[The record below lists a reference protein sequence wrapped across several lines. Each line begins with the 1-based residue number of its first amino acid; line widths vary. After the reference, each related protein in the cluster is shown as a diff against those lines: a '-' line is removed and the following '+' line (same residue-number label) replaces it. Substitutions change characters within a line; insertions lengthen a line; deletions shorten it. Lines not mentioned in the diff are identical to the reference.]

1 MGERGR
7 VAPSINGSW
16 DYRAVILC
24 ILLCLLP
31 LAFRFPLFGPL
42 APFIGNKLQPLEIA
56 FVVLFPLYLLIA
68 AKRGELRAT
77 LPAGWTFLL
86 GFAAVCLVSSLLS
99 IDPKKSLIDTAG
111 FFYLFLLYVLLY
123 KLLEDRRNVIISIR
137 IFLVVSTLTAFFG
150 LLAYWAY
157 IIFGYQTFAVEV
169 VNDFLGM
176 KMVRVNSTFLTCNH
190 LVVFLS
196 FALAIALWFL
206 GSREKRLYKILSVCL
221 IVITCSFML
230 TGLYRGA
237 FMIWGVLFFGT
248 RDFVKTKWT
257 RVLRGALLML
267 TIIFSLLFL
276 FQGYLTL
283 APVKIA
289 YDPGAE
295 RLGVSVSS
303 QPSIYAQ
310 LHEAAVRVAL
320 DHPILGVGPGLYNI
334 YMQKP
339 EYGFDFTT
347 HPFRGLDPHSTYLG
361 YAAETGLAGLLFLVL
376 FYWMIL
382 KRAGAAAE
390 GGDEAR
396 RLRGLL
402 RVYFYL
408 MLVYAVFIDIV
419 TIRFLYFAYALISV
433 LADRTGKISGGGTSE
448 VG

>member
-16 DYRAVILC
+16 DYRAVILS

-31 LAFRFPLFGPL
+31 LYVRFPLFAPL
-42 APFIGNKLQPLEIA
+42 APFVGNKLQPLEIA
-56 FVVLFPLYLLIA
+56 FAVLFPLYLLMA
-68 AKRGELRAT
+68 TKRGELRST
-77 LPAGWTFLL
+77 LPAGWPALL
-86 GFAAVCLVSSLLS
+86 GFAAVCLVSGLLS
-99 IDPKKSLIDTAG
+99 IDPKKSIIDTAG
-111 FFYLFLLYVLLY
+111 FIYLFLLYVFFY
-123 KLLEDRRNVIISIR
+123 KLLEGRRNVIISIR

-157 IIFGYQTFAVEV
+157 MIFGYQTFAVEV

-190 LVVFLS
+190 LVVFLG

-237 FMIWGVLFFGT
+237 FMIWGVIFFGT

-257 RVLRGALLML
+257 GALRGALLVL

-295 RLGVSVSS
+295 RLGVSISTE
-303 QPSIYAQ
+303 PSIYAQ
-310 LHEAAVRVAL
+310 LHKTAARIAL
-320 DHPILGVGPGLYNI
+320 DHPILGVGPGLYNV

-339 EYGFDFTT
+339 EYGFDFTA

-376 FYWMIL
+376 FFGMMY
-382 KRAGAAAE
+382 KRAGAAGE
-390 GGDEAR
+390 GGDEVR
-396 RLRGLL
+396 RLLSLL

-433 LADRTGKISGGGTSE
+433 LADQTGEISGGGTSQ

>member
-16 DYRAVILC
+16 DYRAVILS

-31 LAFRFPLFGPL
+31 LYVRFPLFAPL
-42 APFIGNKLQPLEIA
+42 APLVGNKLQPLEIA
-56 FVVLFPLYLLIA
+56 FAVLFPLYLLMA

-77 LPAGWTFLL
+77 LPAGWPALL
-86 GFAAVCLVSSLLS
+86 GFTAVCLVSGLLS
-99 IDPKKSLIDTAG
+99 IDPKKSIIDTAG
-111 FFYLFLLYVLLY
+111 FIYLFLLYVLFY
-123 KLLEDRRNVIISIR
+123 KLLEVRRNVIISIR
-137 IFLVVSTLTAFFG
+137 VFLVVSTLTAFFG

-157 IIFGYQTFAVEV
+157 MIFGYQTFAVEV

-190 LVVFLS
+190 LVVFLG

-237 FMIWGVLFFGT
+237 FMIWGVIFFGT

-257 RVLRGALLML
+257 RALRGALLVL

-295 RLGVSVSS
+295 RLGVSISTE
-303 QPSIYAQ
+303 PSIYAQ
-310 LHEAAVRVAL
+310 LHEAAAEDR
-320 DHPILGVGPGLYNI
+320 PGPS
-334 YMQKP
+334 
-339 EYGFDFTT
+339 DT
-347 HPFRGLDPHSTYLG
+347 RGGPRPL
-361 YAAETGLAGLLFLVL
+361 
-376 FYWMIL
+376 
-382 KRAGAAAE
+382 
-390 GGDEAR
+390 
-396 RLRGLL
+396 
-402 RVYFYL
+402 
-408 MLVYAVFIDIV
+408 
-419 TIRFLYFAYALISV
+419 
-433 LADRTGKISGGGTSE
+433 
-448 VG
+448 